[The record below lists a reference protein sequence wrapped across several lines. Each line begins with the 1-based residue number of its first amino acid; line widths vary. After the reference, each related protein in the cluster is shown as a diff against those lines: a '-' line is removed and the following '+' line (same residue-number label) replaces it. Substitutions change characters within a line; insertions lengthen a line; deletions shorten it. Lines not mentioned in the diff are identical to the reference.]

1 MHATRA
7 LMNKPE
13 ERSKREKERARAT
26 MRQTSS
32 QLTSNANRRSSIDGE
47 RGAHEE
53 MQSNTQRIWHVYTK
67 THCQLHAYKV
77 NEEIYNFHGIY
88 RDS

>member
-7 LMNKPE
+7 LMNKPNKSDEQRRKE
-13 ERSKREKERARAT
+13 EESDSVQAT
-26 MRQTSS
+26 MRQTTSS
-32 QLTSNANRRSSIDGE
+32 QLTSNANRRSEHRGGE

-67 THCQLHAYKV
+67 THCKLHTL
-77 NEEIYNFHGIY
+77 
-88 RDS
+88 